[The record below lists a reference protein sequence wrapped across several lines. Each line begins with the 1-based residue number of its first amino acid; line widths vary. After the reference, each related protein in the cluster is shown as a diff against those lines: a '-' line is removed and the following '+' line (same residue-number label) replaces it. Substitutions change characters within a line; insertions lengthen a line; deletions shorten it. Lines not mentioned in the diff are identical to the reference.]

1 MARTI
6 CSSCKSPVWWA
17 ITTAGKR
24 MPMDPAPT
32 DAGNMI
38 IIDRDQPAP
47 IVKALR
53 PREAVAPDVPRYVSH
68 FATCPNSRAHRR
80 SR

>member
-1 MARTI
+1 
-6 CSSCKSPVWWA
+6 VWWA

-38 IIDRDQPAP
+38 IVDRDQPAP